1 MLLLRPSGQC
11 RIGLKLFCT
20 KYTAC
25 IMRHMKL
32 SDCRTTAIGLFFP
45 LSDYRNIEYRN
56 GEHQSIGLSD
66 IGLTKNYRLPSS
78 GKLDAQTL
86 LKGESYI
93 FSLLLSYAGSGTKA
107 HTGNPK
113 TNTVFLTSFE
123 IQIKKLEFHRACH
136 SALMRTSFR
145 VGFSFNHTYL
155 YCDRMRW
162 IKYILCNWVITQL
175 RKYINL
181 QRVSAEARKWEEKSS
196 RYKYCTQ
203 RSREP
208 LLDFCCCICLGFL
221 WFCSVTPHWER
232 TIVRRTVHHRCCS
245 VKKTQPD
252 CWAENRTQGLLC
264 GRQT

>member
-1 MLLLRPSGQC
+1 MQRGYFLPQLCMYSYIVRNKNQ
-11 RIGLKLFCT
+11 RLFWNHVIIET
-20 KYTAC
+20 ISAVQNRVKTVLYKVHC
-25 IMRHMKL
+25 IMRRMRL
-32 SDCRTTAIGLFFP
+32 SDCRTTAIGL
-45 LSDYRNIEYRN
+45 
-56 GEHQSIGLSD
+56 SD
-66 IGLTKNYRLPSS
+66 IELSVAQLW
-78 GKLDAQTL
+78 KLDAQTL

-145 VGFSFNHTYL
+145 VGFSFNHTYF

-162 IKYILCNWVITQL
+162 IKYILWNWVITQV
-175 RKYINL
+175 RKYINV

-208 LLDFCCCICLGFL
+208 L
-221 WFCSVTPHWER
+221 
-232 TIVRRTVHHRCCS
+232 
-245 VKKTQPD
+245 
-252 CWAENRTQGLLC
+252 
-264 GRQT
+264 

>member
-1 MLLLRPSGQC
+1 
-11 RIGLKLFCT
+11 
-20 KYTAC
+20 
-25 IMRHMKL
+25 MRL
-32 SDCRTTAIGLFFP
+32 SDCRTTA
-45 LSDYRNIEYRN
+45 
-56 GEHQSIGLSD
+56 IGLSD

-155 YCDRMRW
+155 Y
-162 IKYILCNWVITQL
+162 
-175 RKYINL
+175 
-181 QRVSAEARKWEEKSS
+181 
-196 RYKYCTQ
+196 
-203 RSREP
+203 
-208 LLDFCCCICLGFL
+208 
-221 WFCSVTPHWER
+221 
-232 TIVRRTVHHRCCS
+232 
-245 VKKTQPD
+245 
-252 CWAENRTQGLLC
+252 
-264 GRQT
+264 